1 MCDRDSPPV
10 FPMPGVRCMM
20 AMERSTRSTHSASV
34 SPGVIGLARFGFMST
49 VVPSANFRAR
59 APDFVD
65 TWVIPG

>member
-1 MCDRDSPPV
+1 
-10 FPMPGVRCMM
+10 MM